1 MPRLALCGGCVV
13 EVSRSGLI
21 RPCKPF
27 AGAAVSSMPPLAWE
41 IAYPPWGREGRGESM
56 KLNVR
61 QIGQVAVVDL
71 TGKFTVGEGDAVL
84 REGVFKLLQSD
95 RKQILLNLREVPY
108 IDSSGLGEMVACYKG
123 AREKNGTVKLLNP
136 SEKVNE
142 LLQITRLEE
151 VFETYRDEE
160 TALRSF

>member
-1 MPRLALCGGCVV
+1 
-13 EVSRSGLI
+13 
-21 RPCKPF
+21 
-27 AGAAVSSMPPLAWE
+27 
-41 IAYPPWGREGRGESM
+41 M

-71 TGKFTVGEGDAVL
+71 TGKITVGEGDAVL
-84 REGVFKLLQSD
+84 REGVLKLLQND

-160 TALRSF
+160 T